1 MSHVTGSGRLQSQT
15 PDVFG
20 MVRLTRWIVRA
31 VVLLAALAALYVLVT
46 FVQVWALSDDD
57 QARPADAI
65 VVLGAAQWDGAP
77 SPVLQQRLDHAAD
90 LYEQGY
96 APLVVVTGGKQEGD
110 RVTQAMAGFTYL
122 RNRGLPEEAI
132 LLEVDG
138 TSTYTELAATSRILD
153 DRGLDSALLVS
164 DGYHSARLLA
174 IADEVGLDGAVSP
187 TDRTFG
193 LKELLRETAG
203 MSVGRIVSFRRLDAF
218 G

>member
-1 MSHVTGSGRLQSQT
+1 MLGPL
-15 PDVFG
+15 
-20 MVRLTRWIVRA
+20 RLTGWIVKALLVVGLIGA
-31 VVLLAALAALYVLVT
+31 VYVLVT
-46 FVQVWALSDDD
+46 FLQVWALSDDD
-57 QARPADAI
+57 QAGPADAI

-77 SPVLQQRLDHAAD
+77 SPVLQQRLDHAAA

-110 RVTQAMAGFTYL
+110 RVTQAAAGFTYL
-122 RNRGLPEEAI
+122 RGQGIPEEAI

-153 DRGLDSALLVS
+153 DRGLDSALMVS

-174 IADEVGLDGAVSP
+174 IADEVGIDGAVSP
-187 TDRTFG
+187 TNREFG
-193 LKELLRETAG
+193 LKELVRETAA
-203 MSVGRIVSFRRLDAF
+203 MSVGRLVSFRRLDAL